1 MKNSPLGL
9 ESLFTLNQVDIL
21 FSFLFICWN
30 SSPVFTS
37 EMNKFASSANMTFK
51 FRRNVEVTYIN

>member
-21 FSFLFICWN
+21 FSFLLICWN
-30 SSPVFTS
+30 SSSISTS
-37 EMNKFASSANMTFK
+37 EMNKFANMTFK
-51 FRRNVEVTYIN
+51 LRRNVEVTYIN